1 MSAHPIR
8 DFEPVPNRPGR
19 TARDLMG
26 SEQGFGSLFLTETV
40 MQPGSSIPLHTHSVE
55 EGWVV
60 MAGELE
66 FQVGNDSLAV
76 RAMLSVHV
84 PAGTPHA
91 VVNKGTVAARALT
104 AAPWDR
110 ATFYRDATNYL
121 EGQSR
126 TD

>member
-1 MSAHPIR
+1 
-8 DFEPVPNRPGR
+8 
-19 TARDLMG
+19 MG
-26 SEQGFGSLFLTETV
+26 SEQGFASLFLTETV

-66 FQVGNDSLAV
+66 FRVGNDSLAV
-76 RAMLSVHV
+76 GAMLSVHV
-84 PAGTPHA
+84 PPGVPHA

-110 ATFYRDATNYL
+110 ATFYRYATNYL
-121 EGQSR
+121 EGQPRS
-126 TD
+126 D